1 MWYNPIMVKIIGNDI
16 WRGGEK
22 VGWIEGDYVRDRD
35 GKKLGYFQ
43 DKYVYDMDA
52 RKIAYIEED
61 SLISQGSG
69 SEAKIHLDQ
78 VAENVEGGVLPE
90 IGKCAVYVLLGD

>member
-1 MWYNPIMVKIIGNDI
+1 
-16 WRGGEK
+16 
-22 VGWIEGDYVRDRD
+22 
-35 GKKLGYFQ
+35 
-43 DKYVYDMDA
+43 MDSH
-52 RKIAYIEED
+52 KIAYIQED
-61 SLISQGSG
+61 FLISQGSG